1 MLMGDI
7 TEQRLQQ
14 ALEARARRAAKRVG
28 LVAIKSRFALSID
41 NRGEFRLLDPYN
53 NRIVAG
59 EKFDLTAEEVIE
71 YCKTV

>member
-1 MLMGDI
+1 MLIQDI
-7 TEQRLQQ
+7 AEQRVQQ
-14 ALEARARRAAKRVG
+14 AFEARARRAAKHVG
-28 LVAIKSRFALSID
+28 LLAVKSRFALSID
-41 NRGEFRLLDPYN
+41 NRGGFRLLDPYN